1 MTARTSKSVPIL
13 REDGTSLDWPDA
25 TYQARVVIGDG
36 RGTVEHR
43 LEGAA
48 QLDELVAGGKAKW
61 VVELRSPATLYSGIA
76 GSSRARRFR
85 LEWDR
90 DRVMSSGYV
99 IPGMVTTQPVDLEAR
114 GLHPVW
120 GGSPIVVPPGR
131 WLVRGNARSAEQL
144 GSSLIRLFPDENLAD
159 GQMTV
164 SPDTSTGDLRFHVKL
179 SPRTYETRYRD
190 RDVQIAALIAAFGR
204 IPGVVGPPPD
214 GASDEG
220 GEATQYPVL
229 ERIRDVLEDADVAD
243 WMEPSEYDPAK
254 AATAVERFIL
264 PDVSDENP
272 EEDDE

>member
-1 MTARTSKSVPIL
+1 VTARTSKSVPIL

-61 VVELRSPATLYSGIA
+61 VVELRSPATLYAGIA
-76 GSSRARRFR
+76 GSSRARRFQ

-90 DRVMSSGYV
+90 DGVTSSGYV

-179 SPRTYETRYRD
+179 SPRMYETRYRD

-204 IPGVVGPPPD
+204 IPGVIGPPPD

-220 GEATQYPVL
+220 GEREATQYPVL

-243 WMEPSEYDPAK
+243 WTEPSEYDPAK

-264 PDVSDENP
+264 PDENP